1 MVFFGYCWSLFLRL
15 GGRVG
20 SPFPVWSEDRRL
32 YAFGRLGVIPLGS
45 LGLGGEAFLY
55 AGEKRCKE
63 FLSVSWWYLVGR
75 RPARRA
81 GRRQNLSPFR
91 RFLIAYGIRLREG
104 NVLPALGQTALRE
117 RGNFLILAGAK
128 KVREGALAHA
138 P

>member
-1 MVFFGYCWSLFLRL
+1 
-15 GGRVG
+15 
-20 SPFPVWSEDRRL
+20 
-32 YAFGRLGVIPLGS
+32 
-45 LGLGGEAFLY
+45 LGGEAFLY

-63 FLSVSWWYLVGR
+63 FLSVSWGFFVGGR
-75 RPARRA
+75 GPPPGAA
-81 GRRQNLSPFR
+81 RRQNLSPFR

-104 NVLPALGQTALRE
+104 NVLPALGQTAFRE

>member
-1 MVFFGYCWSLFLRL
+1 MQRVSQCELVVF
-15 GGRVG
+15 GG
-20 SPFPVWSEDRRL
+20 
-32 YAFGRLGVIPLGS
+32 A
-45 LGLGGEAFLY
+45 GG
-55 AGEKRCKE
+55 
-63 FLSVSWWYLVGR
+63 